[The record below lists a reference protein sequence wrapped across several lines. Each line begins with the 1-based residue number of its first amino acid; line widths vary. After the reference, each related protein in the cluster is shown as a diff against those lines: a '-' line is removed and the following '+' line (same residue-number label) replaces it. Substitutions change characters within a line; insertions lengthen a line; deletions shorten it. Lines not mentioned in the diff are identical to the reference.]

1 MESII
6 HIQHHSSGEWQK
18 QKMVLR
24 DELLI
29 FMNASDASKVLGR
42 VHMSV
47 GRVLENSEEDEET
60 DLKIHTGMFDIQV
73 RTNSIQEKIQW
84 QNALASSIEMKPNSS
99 RSSAARRKSRSEDKQ
114 IRTEKKKEMDDEETE
129 CN

>member
-1 MESII
+1 
-6 HIQHHSSGEWQK
+6 
-18 QKMVLR
+18 MVLR
-24 DELLI
+24 DGLLI
-29 FMNASDASKVLGR
+29 FSDAFDNCKVLGR

-47 GRVLENSEEDEET
+47 AKVLENSKEDEAT
-60 DLKIHTGMFDIQV
+60 DLKIHTGMFDIKV

-99 RSSAARRKSRSEDKQ
+99 RSSAAQRKSRSEAKQ
-114 IRTEKKKEMDDEETE
+114 SRTERKKEMVDNEKE

>member
-6 HIQHHSSGEWQK
+6 HFQHHSSGEWQK
-18 QKMVLR
+18 RKMVLR

-29 FMNASDASKVLGR
+29 FMNAYNPSKVLGR

-47 GRVLENSEEDEET
+47 GRVLENTKEDEET
-60 DLKIHTGMFDIQV
+60 DLKIHTGMFEIKV
-73 RTNSIQEKIQW
+73 RTNSMQERIQW
-84 QNALASSIEMKPNSS
+84 QHALASSIEMKPNSS
-99 RSSAARRKSRSEDKQ
+99 RSSAAQRKSRSEDKQ
-114 IRTEKKKEMDDEETE
+114 IRTGKKQEMDDEETE

>member
-1 MESII
+1 MML
-6 HIQHHSSGEWQK
+6 Q
-18 QKMVLR
+18 

-29 FMNASDASKVLGR
+29 FTNADDATKVLGR

-47 GRVLENSEEDEET
+47 GRVLENSKEDQET
-60 DLKIHTGMFDIQV
+60 DLNIHTGMFDVKV

-99 RSSAARRKSRSEDKQ
+99 RSSAAQRKSRSEDKQ